1 VTPRAPL
8 AAAARWALRWGWA
21 AVATLPFAALLVA
34 SLAFRWTWPDLLPG
48 EWWWEARARVR
59 LPIGWDYLA
68 SSASRALPA
77 LATSAAL
84 AAGATLVGLAL
95 AWPAARVLAH
105 ERFRGRGAVE
115 LALLSPLLVP
125 ELAIALGLAVGAVQL
140 GLAGSVWGVGLA
152 HLVPVLPYLVRT
164 LTAVEQGLDRDVVDA
179 ARVHG
184 AGAWA
189 VFRHL
194 RLPLLAPGVAASAL
208 FAFLVSA
215 HTVVLTVLIGQGRV
229 ETTALQLFA
238 RLGGGAALD
247 AVSAGLALLLT
258 LPALVLLTVLDRL
271 VRGRS
276 DLTSAVA
283 RA

>member
-1 VTPRAPL
+1 MTPGSSL
-8 AAAARWALRWGWA
+8 AAAARWTLRWGWA
-21 AVATLPFAALLVA
+21 AVATLPFAALLIA
-34 SLAFRWTWPDLLPG
+34 SLAFRWTWPELLPS

-59 LPIGWDYLA
+59 LPIGWDYLLGP
-68 SSASRALPA
+68 ASRALPA

-84 AAGATLVGLAL
+84 ATGATLVGLAL

-105 ERFRGRGAVE
+105 KRFRGRDVVE
-115 LALLSPLLVP
+115 VALLSPLLVP

-164 LTAVEQGLDRDVVDA
+164 LTAVEQSLDRDVVDA

-194 RLPLLAPGVAASAL
+194 RLPLLAPGVAAAAL

-258 LPALVLLTVLDRL
+258 LPALALLTVLDRL
-271 VRGRS
+271 TRGRS
-276 DLTSAVA
+276 DLASAVA